1 LAPKRSANNR
11 KFSRLFVSTRK
22 NTFFSFLYQKEITL
36 FKYFVF
42 ACGERMEATGTE
54 AAKKK
59 VVIVMGS
66 TGVGKSQLAIDL
78 ALALAKQ
85 EGHVAGAEVI
95 NADSMQ
101 VYRGFPIATAKGTTP
116 TLHFLTKY

>member
-1 LAPKRSANNR
+1 
-11 KFSRLFVSTRK
+11 
-22 NTFFSFLYQKEITL
+22 
-36 FKYFVF
+36 
-42 ACGERMEATGTE
+42 MEATGTE
-54 AAKKK
+54 AAKKKK

-85 EGHVAGAEVI
+85 EGHAAGAEVI

-116 TLHFLTKY
+116 TLHFLTKYLYKGSYMFIFYFKILVRIINNIKLN